1 MSTYYKHTRTASVDI
16 PYSFTCEQCMKDS
29 GPLSA
34 TIEVNATM
42 NSNHRVLEANREER
56 LQNNVHA
63 KLVREVKSA
72 HENAMEKQIFIR
84 AFKDKC
90 PHCQQPQSWAVSG
103 LKDELFT
110 WPIALVIVGV
120 VVGLGC
126 YFFTD
131 VENNM
136 MIAMIAAG
144 ICFALAI
151 GTLVFNM
158 IRISNKKKKTSTSL
172 QKNVPVIDWSAVSNL
187 LNEE

>member
-1 MSTYYKHTRTASVDI
+1 MSTYYKHKRTASVDI

-29 GPLSA
+29 GTLSA
-34 TIEVNATM
+34 TIEVDATI
-42 NSNHRVLEANREER
+42 NSNHRELEANKDEK
-56 LQNNVHA
+56 LKNNVHA

-72 HENAMEKQIFIR
+72 HQNATENQIFIK

-103 LKDELFT
+103 LKDDMFT
-110 WPIALVIVGV
+110 WPIALVIIGV

-126 YFFTD
+126 YFFTE

-136 MIAMIAAG
+136 MIAIITAG
-144 ICFALAI
+144 VCFALAI
-151 GTLVFNM
+151 ATLIFNM
-158 IRISNKKKKTSTSL
+158 LRISNKKKKTSTSL
-172 QKNVPVIDWSAVSNL
+172 QKNVPVIDWGAVSNL